1 MGEKTEEPLMREEG
15 TRQRGFGW
23 KLAGLLLRP
32 RTLILILIVAVL
44 CGGSLGLGQYMGS
57 RNKITN
63 LGFENIGELATQSA
77 YCTEVNVTEAARE
90 FYGITI
96 PFTQSK
102 YIYSY
107 DVVIKAGFD
116 FREVKWKVEGKTI
129 KVTLPEVK
137 ILSSQLDLDSF
148 QLYHEA
154 ESIFMQ
160 ISLQDNNEAIKA
172 MVTDA
177 QEQAVANGLLEEARK
192 NGELILQGFFANVY
206 DLSEYTIEFIEQK

>member
-1 MGEKTEEPLMREEG
+1 MREEG
-15 TRQRGFGW
+15 TKQRGFGL

-63 LGFENIGELATQSA
+63 LGFENIGELATQAA

-116 FREVKWKVEGKTI
+116 FREVEWKVEGKTI
-129 KVTLPEVK
+129 TVTLPEVK

-154 ESIFMQ
+154 ESIFMR
-160 ISLQDNNEAIKA
+160 ISLKENNEAIKA
-172 MVTDA
+172 MVADA

>member
-1 MGEKTEEPLMREEG
+1 MREEG

-63 LGFENIGELATQSA
+63 LGFENIGELATQAA

-107 DVVIKAGFD
+107 DVVIKAGLD
-116 FREVKWKVEGKTI
+116 FGEIDWTVGEDTI
-129 KVTLPEVK
+129 TVRLPEIR
-137 ILSSQLDLDSF
+137 ILSSEIDLNSF
-148 QLYHEA
+148 RVYVEN
-154 ESIFMQ
+154 ESIFRR
-160 ISLQDNNEAIKA
+160 ISLEENNEAMKA
-172 MVTDA
+172 LQASA
-177 QEQAVANGLLEEARK
+177 QENAVANGLLDNARA
-192 NGELILQGFFANVY
+192 NAETILTGFFAGEY
-206 DLSEYTIEFIEQK
+206 DLSQYTLRFVDQ

>member
-1 MGEKTEEPLMREEG
+1 MREEG

-32 RTLILILIVAVL
+32 RTLIFILIVAVL
-44 CGGSLGLGQYMGS
+44 CGGSLGLGQYLGS

-63 LGFENIGELATQSA
+63 LGFENIGELATQAA

-107 DVVIKAGFD
+107 DVVINAGFD
-116 FREVKWKVEGKTI
+116 FREVEWKVEGKTI
-129 KVTLPEVK
+129 TVTLP
-137 ILSSQLDLDSF
+137 
-148 QLYHEA
+148 
-154 ESIFMQ
+154 
-160 ISLQDNNEAIKA
+160 
-172 MVTDA
+172 
-177 QEQAVANGLLEEARK
+177 
-192 NGELILQGFFANVY
+192 
-206 DLSEYTIEFIEQK
+206 

>member
-1 MGEKTEEPLMREEG
+1 MREEG
-15 TRQRGFGW
+15 TKQKRGFGW

-32 RTLILILIVAVL
+32 RTLVLILIVAAL
-44 CGGSLGLGQYMGS
+44 CGGSLGLGQYMAS
-57 RNKITN
+57 RHKITK
-63 LGFENIGELATQSA
+63 LGFENIGELATQAA
-77 YCTEVNVTEAARE
+77 YCTEVNVTEASRE

-116 FREVKWKVEGKTI
+116 FNQVDWKVEGNTI
-129 KVTLPEVK
+129 TVTLPQVK

-160 ISLQDNNEAIKA
+160 ISLTDNNEAIKA
-172 MVTDA
+172 MVADA
-177 QEQAVANGLLEEARK
+177 QEEAVANGLLEEARE
-192 NGELILQGFFANVY
+192 NGELILKGFFANVY
-206 DLSEYTIEFIEQK
+206 DPSEYTIEFIEQE